1 MHGTTAKKM
10 LKKIVVLFLGL
21 FFALS
26 EYITLFHDKSK
37 EFPSALFPP
46 FSNKRTVYTLLN
58 QEYSIFFRRFIK
70 KRSAPDRCRQRNG
83 MQEDIAKAKVLVE
96 SLPYIREFYH
106 KTVVIKYGGH
116 AMVDEGLK
124 RSFALDVI
132 LMKYIGINP
141 VIVHGGGP
149 QINRFLEKMQVTPNY
164 VQGMRVTDGETM
176 DVVEMVL
183 VGKVNKE
190 IVGLINHC
198 GGKAVGLSG
207 RDSDLVQARKMTV
220 RAKPDKDNR
229 PPELI
234 DLGRVGEV
242 TRVNPEIL
250 ATLEQKDFIPV
261 IAPVGVGEDGQAFNI
276 NADLVAGA
284 IAAELNAVKLVLLTD
299 VEGVKGKDGALISS
313 ICKEEIPGMIDEEV
327 IVGGMIP
334 KVNCCKTA
342 IENGVDK
349 AHIIDG
355 RQEHAILLEIFT
367 RAGIGT
373 EIVA

>member
-1 MHGTTAKKM
+1 MEQT
-10 LKKIVVLFLGL
+10 
-21 FFALS
+21 
-26 EYITLFHDKSK
+26 
-37 EFPSALFPP
+37 
-46 FSNKRTVYTLLN
+46 
-58 QEYSIFFRRFIK
+58 
-70 KRSAPDRCRQRNG
+70 
-83 MQEDIAKAKVLVE
+83 MQESIAKAKVLIE
-96 SLPYIREFYH
+96 SLPYIREFNE

-116 AMVDEGLK
+116 AMVDETLK
-124 RSFALDVI
+124 RNFALDVI
-132 LMKYIGINP
+132 LMKYIGLNP

-149 QINRFLEKMQVTPNY
+149 QINRFLEKMQITPNY

-207 RDSDLVQARKMTV
+207 RDGDLVQAQKMQIRTQ
-220 RAKPDKDNR
+220 PDDANR

-250 ATLEQKDFIPV
+250 QSLDAKDFIPV

-284 IAAELNAVKLVLLTD
+284 IAAELEAVKLVLLTD
-299 VEGVKGKDGALISS
+299 VEGVQNSQGELLSTIHRD
-313 ICKEEIPGMIDEEV
+313 EIENMIEQGV
-327 IVGGMIP
+327 IAGGMIP
-334 KVNCCKTA
+334 KVRCCQSALDGGVTKT
-342 IENGVDK
+342 
-349 AHIIDG
+349 HIIDG
-355 RQEHAILLEIFT
+355 RQEHAVLLEIFT
-367 RAGIGT
+367 PEGIGT
-373 EIVA
+373 EIVS